1 MNIQNYRRLLGFIIA
16 LIALVSIVASCDS
29 SDSTQDTRSKGSSN
43 LTTVR
48 LIQEWTANA
57 NYAGAEFAK
66 HRFAE
71 KNGLVIDIVEGTEQ
85 RDAVLEVVSGRAD
98 FGDASADKVL
108 LANLKGA
115 DLVVIGTVSQ
125 YSPTCFITKRN
136 SGITTPRDFVGKK
149 VGVLTGTNTEKIYR
163 ILLAKSGVLA
173 SQVSEVEA
181 PFDLTSFI
189 QGQYD
194 VRPAFIYDE
203 PVTLKHKFVA
213 YNIIDPLSYGIKF
226 VGTVYFTQ
234 RATVQNRE
242 PVVQAFVNSIA
253 DGWRA
258 ATRRP
263 DEAITFIK
271 ADFPQIDE
279 ARELE
284 SLNTG
289 MNSFVRE
296 DGKLLLSI
304 KADWSTMIS
313 DLSKLPGGEN
323 DFQKLDLDSII
334 ANQYLENYY
343 VKTSK

>member
-1 MNIQNYRRLLGFIIA
+1 MNIQNYRRLLGVLIA
-16 LIALVSIVASCDS
+16 LAALVSIVASCDS
-29 SDSTQDTRSKGSSN
+29 GNSTKGSST

-71 KNGLVIDIVEGTEQ
+71 KNGLAIDIVEGSEQ
-85 RDAVLEVVSGRAD
+85 RDAVLEVVDGRAD

-163 ILLAKSGVLA
+163 VLLAKSGVLA

-181 PFDLTSFI
+181 PFDIASFI

-203 PVTLKHKFVA
+203 PVTLKQKFVE
-213 YNIIDPLSYGIKF
+213 YNIIDPLSYGVKF
-226 VGTVYFTQ
+226 VGTVYFTR
-234 RATVQNRE
+234 RATLNNRE
-242 PVVQAFVNSIA
+242 PVVQAFVNSVA

-258 ATRRP
+258 ATRRQGL
-263 DEAITFIK
+263 AT
-271 ADFPQIDE
+271 
-279 ARELE
+279 R
-284 SLNTG
+284 T
-289 MNSFVRE
+289 
-296 DGKLLLSI
+296 
-304 KADWSTMIS
+304 T
-313 DLSKLPGGEN
+313 
-323 DFQKLDLDSII
+323 
-334 ANQYLENYY
+334 
-343 VKTSK
+343 

>member
-1 MNIQNYRRLLGFIIA
+1 MNIQNYRRLLGVLIA
-16 LIALVSIVASCDS
+16 LAALVSIVASCDS
-29 SDSTQDTRSKGSSN
+29 GNSTKGSST

-71 KNGLVIDIVEGTEQ
+71 KNGLAIDIVEGSEQ
-85 RDAVLEVVSGRAD
+85 RDAVLEVVDGRAD

-163 ILLAKSGVLA
+163 VLLAKSGVLA

-181 PFDLTSFI
+181 PFDIASFI

-203 PVTLKHKFVA
+203 PVTLKQKFVE
-213 YNIIDPLSYGIKF
+213 YNIIDPLSYGVKF
-226 VGTVYFTQ
+226 VGTVYFTR
-234 RATVQNRE
+234 RATLNNRE
-242 PVVQAFVNSIA
+242 PVVQAFVNSVA

-263 DEAITFIK
+263 EEAIVLLK

-279 ARELE
+279 KREIE
-284 SLNTG
+284 SLKMG
-289 MNSFVRE
+289 MNSFVRK

-304 KADWSTMIS
+304 KADWSAMIS
-313 DLSKLPGGEN
+313 DLSKLPGGDNKFHELN
-323 DFQKLDLDSII
+323 LDEII
-334 ANQYLENYY
+334 ANQYLESYY
-343 VKTSK
+343 AKISK